1 MLKLAEITGAEFDKF
16 AQEHK
21 MGSIFQDSRWAQ
33 VKADNWQAKF
43 VALKSANEIAVASL
57 ILIRT
62 LPLGFR
68 MWYLPRGPLFDVE
81 NPDNLKNFSDQL
93 KLIAKRERCI
103 LVKIDPNLIISSSS
117 FSDARAGVDNKR
129 DQTLIKV
136 FQSAGWRHFGFNKA
150 MADTIQ
156 PRFSAVRYFDKK
168 TDLVQEIAK
177 KHRQQIRKWQN
188 LGVTTR
194 EVGLDE
200 IDDLM
205 TVMNYT
211 AQAKNISLRDKQ
223 YFTRL
228 KESFGDDCLL
238 TITSISP
245 KTYLQ
250 LAKNQQADLL
260 AKHPAPSKN
269 QSQQITAAQKILDD
283 AEELANKH
291 QQPINLS
298 ASVSLLVNRELN
310 MLYASMNREFRQFYA
325 THIANVWRIEWA
337 QRRGASQANLGG
349 IDGNL
354 SDTLSEFK
362 SALGANVN
370 EYVGEFNL
378 YTYPILSWTF
388 DKLLPTVKRA
398 LLKFKRR

>member
-16 AQEHK
+16 SQKHK
-21 MGSIFQDSRWAQ
+21 MGSMFQDSRWAQ

-43 VALKSANEIAVASL
+43 VALKSANKIVVASL

-68 MWYLPRGPLFDVE
+68 MWYMPRGPLFDKE
-81 NPDNLKNFSDQL
+81 NSDPLKNFSDQL
-93 KLIAKRERCI
+93 KLLARQERCI
-103 LVKIDPNLIISSSS
+103 LVKIDPNLSISSSS
-117 FSDARAGVDNKR
+117 FSDARARVYDKR
-129 DQTLIKV
+129 DQTLVNV

-150 MADTIQ
+150 MTDTIQ

-168 TDLVQEIAK
+168 TDLVQGIAK

-194 EVGLDE
+194 EAGLDE

-228 KESFGDDCLL
+228 KKSFGDDCLL
-238 TITSISP
+238 TITSIDP
-245 KTYLQ
+245 KTHLR
-250 LAKNQQADLL
+250 LAKSQHADLL
-260 AKHPAPSKN
+260 EKSPAPSKN

-291 QQPINLS
+291 KQAINLS
-298 ASVSLLVNRELN
+298 VSVSLLANKELN

-337 QRRGASQANLGG
+337 QRRGADRANLGG
-349 IDGNL
+349 IDGSL

-370 EYVGEFNL
+370 EHIGEFNL
-378 YTYPILSWTF
+378 YTYPILSWVF
-388 DKLLPTVKRA
+388 DKLLPTVKKT
-398 LLKFKRR
+398 LLKFKHR